1 MALTGMPLTNMPL
14 TTLVSTAE
22 LAAHLEDPT
31 WIVVDCRFTLS
42 DPALGRLRYLE
53 AHIAGAVYADLN
65 QDLSAAVV
73 PGKTGRHPLPEPQT
87 FAAAAG
93 RLGIGPGM
101 QVVAYDDAGGGMAA
115 RLWWMLRWLGHD
127 AVAVLDG
134 DWRAWQREGR
144 ATAQGEQTRM
154 PQRFEPHLREG
165 WVVEAAEIAARLG
178 DARLRLLDARGA
190 DRFRGENETIDPVAG
205 HIPGARSAP
214 YVDNLDANG
223 YFLSPEALAA
233 RFEALAGDIPAEE
246 VVLYCGSG
254 VTAAHNLLALAY
266 AGLGNGRL
274 YAGSWSDWITDR
286 QRPVATGDEG

>member
-1 MALTGMPLTNMPL
+1 MPL
-14 TTLVSTAE
+14 TTLVSTDE
-22 LAAHLEDPT
+22 LAVHLDDPT
-31 WIVVDCRFTLS
+31 WIVVDCRFMLA

-53 AHIAGAVYADLN
+53 AHIPGAVFADLN

-73 PGKTGRHPLPEPQT
+73 PGQTGRHPLPEPQS
-87 FAAAAG
+87 FAATAG

-101 QVVAYDDAGGGMAA
+101 QVVVYDDAGGGMAA
-115 RLWWMLRWLGHD
+115 RLWWMLRWAGHD

-144 ATAQGEQTRM
+144 ATAQGEQARV
-154 PQRFEPHLREG
+154 PQRFTLHLAEG
-165 WVVEAAEIAARLG
+165 WVVEAAEVAARLR
-178 DARLRLLDARGA
+178 DPRLRLLDARGA

-214 YVDNLDANG
+214 YAGNLDANG
-223 YFLSPEALAA
+223 YFLPPETLAA
-233 RFEALAGDIPAEE
+233 RFRTLAGDVPVEE
-246 VVLYCGSG
+246 IVLYCGSG
-254 VTAAHNLLALAY
+254 VTAAHNLLALAH

-286 QRPVATGDEG
+286 ERPVATGDEG